1 MKDVVNNV
9 TLTYRKKIKLAP
21 SISPRVHIVPVPT
34 FPHAYQACS
43 FHALVTSSRIRGN
56 QFDRK
61 LYSFRLENWLLPPT
75 SCTCLFVKIILNDL
89 ESRVDGAARTNT
101 F

>member
-34 FPHAYQACS
+34 FPRAYRARS
-43 FHALVTSSRIRGN
+43 LRALVTSSRIRGN
-56 QFDRK
+56 QLDRK
-61 LYSFRLENWLLPPT
+61 LCFFGLENWLLP
-75 SCTCLFVKIILNDL
+75 SNILYMSICKDY
-89 ESRVDGAARTNT
+89 S
-101 F
+101 